1 MDEAS
6 GAAAGRLP
14 EADLFNR
21 AEFWQEAW
29 RQERSRSLLARQRPD
44 RSGTPYWNWR
54 AERFAR
60 RALGE
65 EGQKRVA
72 EFLHWLGHQEGLG
85 RELTVLDIGCGPGR
99 YALALARRG
108 ARVVALDPAE
118 NMLSILRAEAARYG
132 LTGIETV
139 ALAWEEVDLAVL
151 GWEKAFDLVL
161 AAMSPAICDVT
172 SLAKMTAA
180 SRHLCYFL
188 GHVERRERAVEELWP
203 KIVGGAA
210 PAFSRDCLYVFHLLY
225 AWGYYPSLE
234 FFARTI
240 RRKLPPEEAV
250 AELEEFFWPVLDIDT
265 AVREQIRQYVSANS
279 AAGRFSA
286 ERREVLGRVT
296 WRVD

>member
-1 MDEAS
+1 MDEAF
-6 GAAAGRLP
+6 GAAVGREP
-14 EADLFNR
+14 EVDLFHQ

-29 RQERSRSLLARQRPD
+29 QRERAQSLLARQRPE
-44 RSGTPYWNWR
+44 RSGPAYWNWR

-65 EGQKRVA
+65 DGQKRVA

-85 RELTVLDIGCGPGR
+85 REITVLDIGCGPGR

-118 NMLSILRAEAARYG
+118 NMLHILRAEAARQG
-132 LTGIETV
+132 LTNVEAV
-139 ALAWEEVDLAVL
+139 ALTWEEVDLAAL

-161 AAMSPAICDVT
+161 AAMSPAIHDAA

-180 SRHLCYFL
+180 SRNLCYFV
-188 GHVERRERAVEELWP
+188 GHVERQERAVQELWP
-203 KIVGGAA
+203 RLIGGEA

-234 FFARTI
+234 FFTRTT
-240 RRKLPPEEAV
+240 RRLLPPAEAA
-250 AELEEFFWPVLDIDT
+250 AELEEFFWPFLDLEA
-265 AVREQIRQYVSANS
+265 AVTEEIRGYIQANS
-279 AAGRFSA
+279 AGGLFPA

-296 WRVD
+296 WRVS